1 MTFVPSQPP
10 RLLLALA
17 LVVVCTAAVRAQEQP
32 DALSFEQARG
42 LLENNR
48 DLQLA
53 RRAEAVARADAIS
66 ASARPNPS
74 LTFSTAALSPRGLGT
89 GGPLEKQVDAIAQ
102 LTQLVERG
110 GKRGLR
116 MEAARLAVD
125 AVRSDSAELR
135 RQLVLSLAGA
145 YWDLRLGQERTLIA
159 AENVALLERTV
170 RAAELRLKAGDI
182 SPTDLARI
190 RVDLL
195 RAENDR
201 RQAEADRDRA
211 RLGLAFLLAA
221 EARAPSLRAADPLPD
236 AGEEPAAPP
245 SAVEARADVRA
256 AVLRTQAA
264 EKARDLARALRT
276 RDVTVAA
283 QYERYPSQISNNT
296 LGFGVSVPLFLF
308 YNYDGE
314 IARAENLLT
323 ASQQVLERVRAAA
336 VTEIARAASDLAAA
350 RDRVRRYDAGLLR
363 DAQRAADAAEFAYRN
378 GALGVI
384 DLLDAR
390 RVLVATRVDA
400 AGARAELARA
410 RIAFREAASPA
421 GEAP

>member
-1 MTFVPSQPP
+1 M
-10 RLLLALA
+10 
-17 LVVVCTAAVRAQEQP
+17 
-32 DALSFEQARG
+32 
-42 LLENNR
+42 
-48 DLQLA
+48 
-53 RRAEAVARADAIS
+53 
-66 ASARPNPS
+66 
-74 LTFSTAALSPRGLGT
+74 
-89 GGPLEKQVDAIAQ
+89 
-102 LTQLVERG
+102 
-110 GKRGLR
+110 
-116 MEAARLAVD
+116 
-125 AVRSDSAELR
+125 
-135 RQLVLSLAGA
+135 
-145 YWDLRLGQERTLIA
+145 
-159 AENVALLERTV
+159 
-170 RAAELRLKAGDI
+170 
-182 SPTDLARI
+182 
-190 RVDLL
+190 
-195 RAENDR
+195 
-201 RQAEADRDRA
+201 
-211 RLGLAFLLAA
+211 
-221 EARAPSLRAADPLPD
+221 
-236 AGEEPAAPP
+236 
-245 SAVEARADVRA
+245 RA